1 MSLSVFV
8 RIIMKITVGKMII
21 RMKRDFL
28 RGNRIVKGRINY
40 VKHRGIYMKMK
51 KVAIAS
57 ITIGTML
64 TMAACSPSADKE
76 TEKKEQ
82 VTAQNDG
89 EAKTTSAD
97 EASKTTKDT
106 EKETNTSSN
115 EKTDKDAK
123 NTKESSGTESNG
135 KTSTQNENVKTN
147 EKETTGKTNDQTTSG
162 KTTDQSTSTS
172 TSTNNNGKTTKDP
185 KKSVAVKTNVKE
197 VVALIDSLD
206 KQLAANPK
214 LETVNKLGK
223 QINEKWDVIE
233 KELEASHPTDSKTIG
248 QSMYP
253 LIVGAEKE
261 KIDIN
266 KMKSLTTKTKK
277 DLNQLLTKLS

>member
-1 MSLSVFV
+1 
-8 RIIMKITVGKMII
+8 
-21 RMKRDFL
+21 
-28 RGNRIVKGRINY
+28 
-40 VKHRGIYMKMK
+40 MKMK

-57 ITIGTML
+57 VAIGTML
-64 TMAACSPSADKE
+64 TMAACSTSTDKDAA
-76 TEKKEQ
+76 KKDQATVQNEEQ
-82 VTAQNDG
+82 S
-89 EAKTTSAD
+89 KTTSAD

-106 EKETNTSSN
+106 EKDTNTSSN

-123 NTKESSGTESNG
+123 NTKESSGTESND
-135 KTSTQNENVKTN
+135 KTTK

-162 KTTDQSTSTS
+162 KTTDQS

-197 VVALIDSLD
+197 VVTLIESLD

-214 LETVNKLGK
+214 LESVNKLGK

-233 KELEASHPTDSKTIG
+233 KELEASHPTEYKTIG

>member
-1 MSLSVFV
+1 
-8 RIIMKITVGKMII
+8 
-21 RMKRDFL
+21 
-28 RGNRIVKGRINY
+28 
-40 VKHRGIYMKMK
+40 MK

-57 ITIGTML
+57 VAIGTML
-64 TMAACSPSADKE
+64 TMAACSTSTDKDAA
-76 TEKKEQ
+76 KKDQ
-82 VTAQNDG
+82 ATAQN
-89 EAKTTSAD
+89 EEQSKTTSAD

-106 EKETNTSSN
+106 EKDTNTSSN

-135 KTSTQNENVKTN
+135 KTTK

-162 KTTDQSTSTS
+162 KTTDQSTSTNNNGKTADQS

-197 VVALIDSLD
+197 VVTLIESLD

-214 LETVNKLGK
+214 LETVNKIGK

-233 KELEASHPTDSKTIG
+233 KELEASHPTEYKTIG

-261 KIDIN
+261 KIDVN

>member
-1 MSLSVFV
+1 
-8 RIIMKITVGKMII
+8 
-21 RMKRDFL
+21 
-28 RGNRIVKGRINY
+28 
-40 VKHRGIYMKMK
+40 MK

-57 ITIGTML
+57 VAIGTML
-64 TMAACSPSADKE
+64 TMAACSTSTDKDAA
-76 TEKKEQ
+76 KKDQ
-82 VTAQNDG
+82 VTAQN
-89 EAKTTSAD
+89 EEQSKTTSAD

-106 EKETNTSSN
+106 EKDTNTSSN

-123 NTKESSGTESNG
+123 NTKESSGTESND
-135 KTSTQNENVKTN
+135 KTTK

-162 KTTDQSTSTS
+162 KTTDQSTST
-172 TSTNNNGKTTKDP
+172 NNNGKTTKDP
-185 KKSVAVKTNVKE
+185 KKNVAVKTNVKE
-197 VVALIDSLD
+197 VVTLIESLD

-233 KELEASHPTDSKTIG
+233 KELEASHPTEYKTIG

>member
-1 MSLSVFV
+1 
-8 RIIMKITVGKMII
+8 
-21 RMKRDFL
+21 
-28 RGNRIVKGRINY
+28 
-40 VKHRGIYMKMK
+40 MK

-89 EAKTTSAD
+89 EAKTTSTD
-97 EASKTTKDT
+97 ETSKTTKDN

-115 EKTDKDAK
+115 EKTDKEAK

-135 KTSTQNENVKTN
+135 KTSTQNENVKTK

-162 KTTDQSTSTS
+162 
-172 TSTNNNGKTTKDP
+172 NTTKDP
-185 KKSVAVKTNVKE
+185 KKSVAVKTSVKE
-197 VVALIDSLD
+197 VVALVDSLD

-233 KELEASHPTDSKTIG
+233 KDIEASHPTEYKTIE
-248 QSMYP
+248 QSLYP
-253 LIVGAEKE
+253 LIIRAEKE
-261 KIDIN
+261 KIDVN

>member
-1 MSLSVFV
+1 
-8 RIIMKITVGKMII
+8 
-21 RMKRDFL
+21 
-28 RGNRIVKGRINY
+28 
-40 VKHRGIYMKMK
+40 MK

-76 TEKKEQ
+76 AEKKEQ
-82 VTAQNDG
+82 VTAQNEG
-89 EAKTTSAD
+89 ETKTTSTD

-123 NTKESSGTESNG
+123 NTKESSGTENNG
-135 KTSTQNENVKTN
+135 KTTK
-147 EKETTGKTNDQTTSG
+147 EKETTGKTNEQTTSGKATDQTTSG
-162 KTTDQSTSTS
+162 KTTDQTTDQTTS
-172 TSTNNNGKTTKDP
+172 GKTTKDP

-197 VVALIDSLD
+197 VVALIESLD

-261 KIDIN
+261 KIDIT
-266 KMKSLTTKTKK
+266 KMKSLTSKTKK

>member
-1 MSLSVFV
+1 
-8 RIIMKITVGKMII
+8 
-21 RMKRDFL
+21 
-28 RGNRIVKGRINY
+28 
-40 VKHRGIYMKMK
+40 MKMK

-82 VTAQNDG
+82 VTAQNEG
-89 EAKTTSAD
+89 ESKTTSAD

-106 EKETNTSSN
+106 EKETNTSST

-135 KTSTQNENVKTN
+135 KTSTQNENVKTK

-162 KTTDQSTSTS
+162 KTTDQSTNSD
-172 TSTNNNGKTTKDP
+172 GKTTKDP
-185 KKSVAVKTNVKE
+185 KKNVAVKTNVKE
-197 VVALIDSLD
+197 VAALIDSLD

-223 QINEKWDVIE
+223 QINAKWDVIE
-233 KELEASHPTDSKTIG
+233 KELETSHPAEYKTIG

-261 KIDIN
+261 KIDIT

>member
-1 MSLSVFV
+1 
-8 RIIMKITVGKMII
+8 
-21 RMKRDFL
+21 
-28 RGNRIVKGRINY
+28 
-40 VKHRGIYMKMK
+40 MK

-57 ITIGTML
+57 VAIGTML
-64 TMAACSPSADKE
+64 TMAACSTYTDKDAA
-76 TEKKEQ
+76 KKDQ
-82 VTAQNDG
+82 ATAQN
-89 EAKTTSAD
+89 EEQSKTTSAD

-106 EKETNTSSN
+106 EKDTNTSSN

-135 KTSTQNENVKTN
+135 KTTK

-162 KTTDQSTSTS
+162 KTTDQSTSGKTTDQTS
-172 TSTNNNGKTTKDP
+172 SGKTTKDP

-197 VVALIDSLD
+197 VVTLIESLD

-233 KELEASHPTDSKTIG
+233 KELEASHPTEYKTIG

>member
-1 MSLSVFV
+1 
-8 RIIMKITVGKMII
+8 
-21 RMKRDFL
+21 
-28 RGNRIVKGRINY
+28 
-40 VKHRGIYMKMK
+40 MK

-57 ITIGTML
+57 VAIGTML
-64 TMAACSPSADKE
+64 SMAACSTFTDKDE
-76 TEKKEQ
+76 AKKDPA
-82 VTAQNDG
+82 TAQN
-89 EAKTTSAD
+89 EEQSKTTSAD

-106 EKETNTSSN
+106 EKDTNTSSN

-135 KTSTQNENVKTN
+135 KTTK

-162 KTTDQSTSTS
+162 KTTDQS

-197 VVALIDSLD
+197 VVTLIESLD
-206 KQLAANPK
+206 KQLAASPK

-233 KELEASHPTDSKTIG
+233 KDLEASHPTEFKTIG

-261 KIDIN
+261 KIDVN

>member
-1 MSLSVFV
+1 
-8 RIIMKITVGKMII
+8 
-21 RMKRDFL
+21 
-28 RGNRIVKGRINY
+28 
-40 VKHRGIYMKMK
+40 MKMK

-82 VTAQNDG
+82 VTAQNEG
-89 EAKTTSAD
+89 EVKTTSTD
-97 EASKTTKDT
+97 ETSKTTKDT
-106 EKETNTSSN
+106 DKETNTSSN
-115 EKTDKDAK
+115 EKTDKDTK
-123 NTKESSGTESNG
+123 DTKESSGTESNG
-135 KTSTQNENVKTN
+135 KTLTQNENVKTK
-147 EKETTGKTNDQTTSG
+147 EKETTGKTNDQTTNG
-162 KTTDQSTSTS
+162 KTTDQSTNSD
-172 TSTNNNGKTTKDP
+172 GKTTKDP
-185 KKSVAVKTNVKE
+185 KKSVAVKTSVKE
-197 VVALIDSLD
+197 VAALVDSLD

-223 QINEKWDVIE
+223 QINAKWDVIE
-233 KELEASHPTDSKTIG
+233 KELETSHPAEYKTIG

-261 KIDIN
+261 KIDIT

>member
-1 MSLSVFV
+1 
-8 RIIMKITVGKMII
+8 
-21 RMKRDFL
+21 
-28 RGNRIVKGRINY
+28 
-40 VKHRGIYMKMK
+40 MKMK

-57 ITIGTML
+57 VAIGTML
-64 TMAACSPSADKE
+64 SMAACSTFTDKDE
-76 TEKKEQ
+76 AKKDPA
-82 VTAQNDG
+82 TAQN
-89 EAKTTSAD
+89 EEQSKTTSAD

-106 EKETNTSSN
+106 EKDTNTSSN

-135 KTSTQNENVKTN
+135 KTTK

-162 KTTDQSTSTS
+162 KTTDQSTST
-172 TSTNNNGKTTKDP
+172 NNNGKTTKDP
-185 KKSVAVKTNVKE
+185 KKNVAVKANVKE
-197 VVALIDSLD
+197 VVTLIESLD

-233 KELEASHPTDSKTIG
+233 KDIEASHPTEYKTIE
-248 QSMYP
+248 QSLYP
-253 LIVGAEKE
+253 LIIRAEKE
-261 KIDIN
+261 KIDVN

>member
-1 MSLSVFV
+1 
-8 RIIMKITVGKMII
+8 
-21 RMKRDFL
+21 
-28 RGNRIVKGRINY
+28 
-40 VKHRGIYMKMK
+40 MKMK

-57 ITIGTML
+57 VAIGTML
-64 TMAACSPSADKE
+64 TMAACSTSTDKDE
-76 TEKKEQ
+76 AKKDQ
-82 VTAQNDG
+82 ATAQN
-89 EAKTTSAD
+89 EEQSKTTSAD

-106 EKETNTSSN
+106 EKDTNTSSN

-135 KTSTQNENVKTN
+135 KTTK

-162 KTTDQSTSTS
+162 KTTDQSTSGKTTDQTS
-172 TSTNNNGKTTKDP
+172 SGKTTKDP

-197 VVALIDSLD
+197 VVTLIESLD

-214 LETVNKLGK
+214 LETVNKIGK

-233 KELEASHPTDSKTIG
+233 KELEASHPTEYKTIG

-261 KIDIN
+261 KIDVN

>member
-1 MSLSVFV
+1 
-8 RIIMKITVGKMII
+8 
-21 RMKRDFL
+21 
-28 RGNRIVKGRINY
+28 
-40 VKHRGIYMKMK
+40 MKMK

-64 TMAACSPSADKE
+64 TMAACSTSTDKDAA
-76 TEKKEQ
+76 KKDQ
-82 VTAQNDG
+82 ATAQN
-89 EAKTTSAD
+89 EEQSKTTSAD

-106 EKETNTSSN
+106 EKDTNTSSN
-115 EKTDKDAK
+115 EKTDKDSK
-123 NTKESSGTESNG
+123 NTKESSSTESNG
-135 KTSTQNENVKTN
+135 KTSTQNQNGKTK

-162 KTTDQSTSTS
+162 KATDQSTSAS
-172 TSTNNNGKTTKDP
+172 TSTDNNGKTTKDP
-185 KKSVAVKTNVKE
+185 KKNVAVKTNVKE
-197 VVALIDSLD
+197 VVVLIESLD

-214 LETVNKLGK
+214 FETVNKLGK

-261 KIDIN
+261 KIDVK
-266 KMKSLTTKTKK
+266 KMKSLTTKTKQ

>member
-1 MSLSVFV
+1 
-8 RIIMKITVGKMII
+8 
-21 RMKRDFL
+21 
-28 RGNRIVKGRINY
+28 
-40 VKHRGIYMKMK
+40 MKMK

-76 TEKKEQ
+76 AEKKEQ
-82 VTAQNDG
+82 VTAQNEG
-89 EAKTTSAD
+89 ETKTTSTD

-106 EKETNTSSN
+106 EKDTNTSSN

-123 NTKESSGTESNG
+123 NTKESSGTENNG
-135 KTSTQNENVKTN
+135 KTTK
-147 EKETTGKTNDQTTSG
+147 EKETTGKTNEQTTSGKATDQSTSGKTTDQTTSG
-162 KTTDQSTSTS
+162 KTT
-172 TSTNNNGKTTKDP
+172 KDS
-185 KKSVAVKTNVKE
+185 KKNVAVKTNVKE
-197 VVALIDSLD
+197 VVTLIESLD

-261 KIDIN
+261 KIDIT

>member
-1 MSLSVFV
+1 
-8 RIIMKITVGKMII
+8 
-21 RMKRDFL
+21 
-28 RGNRIVKGRINY
+28 
-40 VKHRGIYMKMK
+40 MK

-76 TEKKEQ
+76 AEKKEQ
-82 VTAQNDG
+82 VTAQNEG
-89 EAKTTSAD
+89 ETKTTSTD

-123 NTKESSGTESNG
+123 NTKESSGTENNG
-135 KTSTQNENVKTN
+135 KTTK
-147 EKETTGKTNDQTTSG
+147 EKETTGKTNEQTTSGKATDQTTSG
-162 KTTDQSTSTS
+162 KTTDQTTS
-172 TSTNNNGKTTKDP
+172 GKTTKDP

-197 VVALIDSLD
+197 VVALIESLD

-233 KELEASHPTDSKTIG
+233 KELEASHPTDSNSIG

-261 KIDIN
+261 KIDIT
-266 KMKSLTTKTKK
+266 KMKSLTSKTNK

>member
-1 MSLSVFV
+1 
-8 RIIMKITVGKMII
+8 
-21 RMKRDFL
+21 
-28 RGNRIVKGRINY
+28 
-40 VKHRGIYMKMK
+40 MKMK

-57 ITIGTML
+57 VAIGTML
-64 TMAACSPSADKE
+64 SMAACSTFTDKDE
-76 TEKKEQ
+76 AKKDPA
-82 VTAQNDG
+82 TAQN
-89 EAKTTSAD
+89 EEQSKTTSAD

-106 EKETNTSSN
+106 EKDTNTSSN

-135 KTSTQNENVKTN
+135 KTTK

-162 KTTDQSTSTS
+162 KTTDQSTSTNNNGKTTDQS
-172 TSTNNNGKTTKDP
+172 TSANNNGKTTKDP

-197 VVALIDSLD
+197 VVTLIESLD
-206 KQLAANPK
+206 KQLAASPK

-233 KELEASHPTDSKTIG
+233 KDLEASHPTEFKTIG

-261 KIDIN
+261 KIDVN

>member
-1 MSLSVFV
+1 
-8 RIIMKITVGKMII
+8 
-21 RMKRDFL
+21 
-28 RGNRIVKGRINY
+28 
-40 VKHRGIYMKMK
+40 MKMK

-64 TMAACSPSADKE
+64 TMAACNPSADKE

-82 VTAQNDG
+82 VTAQNEG
-89 EAKTTSAD
+89 ESKTTSAD

-106 EKETNTSSN
+106 DKETNTSSN

-123 NTKESSGTESNG
+123 NTKESLGTESNG
-135 KTSTQNENVKTN
+135 KTSTQNENVKTK

-162 KTTDQSTSTS
+162 KTTDQSTNSD
-172 TSTNNNGKTTKDP
+172 GKTTKDP
-185 KKSVAVKTNVKE
+185 KKNVAVKTNVKE
-197 VVALIDSLD
+197 VAALIDSLD

-223 QINEKWDVIE
+223 QINAKWDVIE
-233 KELEASHPTDSKTIG
+233 KELETSHPAEYKTIG

-261 KIDIN
+261 KIDIT

>member
-1 MSLSVFV
+1 
-8 RIIMKITVGKMII
+8 
-21 RMKRDFL
+21 
-28 RGNRIVKGRINY
+28 
-40 VKHRGIYMKMK
+40 MKMK

-57 ITIGTML
+57 VAIGTML
-64 TMAACSPSADKE
+64 SMAACSTFTDKDE
-76 TEKKEQ
+76 AKKDPA
-82 VTAQNDG
+82 TAQN
-89 EAKTTSAD
+89 EEQSKTTSAD

-106 EKETNTSSN
+106 EKDTNTSSN

-123 NTKESSGTESNG
+123 NTKESSGTESND
-135 KTSTQNENVKTN
+135 KTTK

-162 KTTDQSTSTS
+162 KTTDQSTST
-172 TSTNNNGKTTKDP
+172 NNNGKTTKDP
-185 KKSVAVKTNVKE
+185 KKNVAVKANVKE
-197 VVALIDSLD
+197 VVTLIESLD

-233 KELEASHPTDSKTIG
+233 KDIEASHPTEYKTIE
-248 QSMYP
+248 QSLYP
-253 LIVGAEKE
+253 LIIRAEKE
-261 KIDIN
+261 NIDIN

>member
-1 MSLSVFV
+1 
-8 RIIMKITVGKMII
+8 
-21 RMKRDFL
+21 
-28 RGNRIVKGRINY
+28 
-40 VKHRGIYMKMK
+40 MKMK

-82 VTAQNDG
+82 VTAQNEG
-89 EAKTTSAD
+89 ESKTTSAD

-135 KTSTQNENVKTN
+135 KTSTQNENVKTK

-162 KTTDQSTSTS
+162 KTTDQSTNTD
-172 TSTNNNGKTTKDP
+172 GKTTKDP
-185 KKSVAVKTNVKE
+185 KKNVAVKTNVKE
-197 VVALIDSLD
+197 VAALIDSLD

-223 QINEKWDVIE
+223 QINAKWDVIE
-233 KELEASHPTDSKTIG
+233 KELETSHPAEYKTIG

-261 KIDIN
+261 KIDIT

>member
-1 MSLSVFV
+1 
-8 RIIMKITVGKMII
+8 
-21 RMKRDFL
+21 
-28 RGNRIVKGRINY
+28 
-40 VKHRGIYMKMK
+40 MK

-57 ITIGTML
+57 VAIGTML
-64 TMAACSPSADKE
+64 SMAACSTFTDKDE
-76 TEKKEQ
+76 AKKDPA
-82 VTAQNDG
+82 TAQN
-89 EAKTTSAD
+89 EEQSKTTSAD

-106 EKETNTSSN
+106 EKDTNTSSN
-115 EKTDKDAK
+115 EKTDKDTK

-135 KTSTQNENVKTN
+135 KTTK

-162 KTTDQSTSTS
+162 KTTDQSTSTNNNGKTTDQS
-172 TSTNNNGKTTKDP
+172 TSANNNGKTTKDP

-197 VVALIDSLD
+197 VVTLIESLD
-206 KQLAANPK
+206 KQLAASPK
-214 LETVNKLGK
+214 LEAVNKLGK

-233 KELEASHPTDSKTIG
+233 KDLEASHPTEFKTIG

-261 KIDIN
+261 KIDVN

>member
-135 KTSTQNENVKTN
+135 KTSNQNENVKTK

-162 KTTDQSTSTS
+162 KTTDQSTS

-266 KMKSLTTKTKK
+266 KMKSLTMKTKK

>member
-1 MSLSVFV
+1 
-8 RIIMKITVGKMII
+8 
-21 RMKRDFL
+21 
-28 RGNRIVKGRINY
+28 
-40 VKHRGIYMKMK
+40 MK

-57 ITIGTML
+57 VAIGTML
-64 TMAACSPSADKE
+64 SMAACSTFTDKDE
-76 TEKKEQ
+76 AKKDPA
-82 VTAQNDG
+82 TAQN
-89 EAKTTSAD
+89 EEQSKTTSAD

-106 EKETNTSSN
+106 EKDTNTSSN

-135 KTSTQNENVKTN
+135 KTTK

-162 KTTDQSTSTS
+162 KTTDQSTST
-172 TSTNNNGKTTKDP
+172 NNNGKTTKDP
-185 KKSVAVKTNVKE
+185 KKNVAVKANVKE
-197 VVALIDSLD
+197 VVTLIESLD

-233 KELEASHPTDSKTIG
+233 KDIEASHPTEYKTIE
-248 QSMYP
+248 QSLYP
-253 LIVGAEKE
+253 LIIRAEKE
-261 KIDIN
+261 NIDIN

>member
-97 EASKTTKDT
+97 EASKTMKDT

-135 KTSTQNENVKTN
+135 KTSTQNENVKTK

-162 KTTDQSTSTS
+162 KTTDQSTS

-266 KMKSLTTKTKK
+266 KMKSLTMKTKK

>member
-1 MSLSVFV
+1 
-8 RIIMKITVGKMII
+8 
-21 RMKRDFL
+21 
-28 RGNRIVKGRINY
+28 
-40 VKHRGIYMKMK
+40 MKMK

-76 TEKKEQ
+76 AEKKEQ
-82 VTAQNDG
+82 VTAQNEG
-89 EAKTTSAD
+89 ETKTTSTD

-123 NTKESSGTESNG
+123 NTKESSGTENNG
-135 KTSTQNENVKTN
+135 KTTK
-147 EKETTGKTNDQTTSG
+147 EKETTGKTNEQTTSGKATDQTTSG
-162 KTTDQSTSTS
+162 KTTDQTTS
-172 TSTNNNGKTTKDP
+172 GKTTKDP

-197 VVALIDSLD
+197 VVTLIESLD

-261 KIDIN
+261 KIDIT
-266 KMKSLTTKTKK
+266 KMKSLTSKTKK

>member
-1 MSLSVFV
+1 
-8 RIIMKITVGKMII
+8 
-21 RMKRDFL
+21 
-28 RGNRIVKGRINY
+28 
-40 VKHRGIYMKMK
+40 MKMK

-76 TEKKEQ
+76 AEKKEQ
-82 VTAQNDG
+82 VTAQNEG

-135 KTSTQNENVKTN
+135 KTSTKNENVKTK

-162 KTTDQSTSTS
+162 KTADQSTSTS
-172 TSTNNNGKTTKDP
+172 SNTNNNEKTTKDP

>member
-1 MSLSVFV
+1 
-8 RIIMKITVGKMII
+8 
-21 RMKRDFL
+21 
-28 RGNRIVKGRINY
+28 
-40 VKHRGIYMKMK
+40 MKMK

-64 TMAACSPSADKE
+64 TMAACSPSVDKE

-135 KTSTQNENVKTN
+135 KTSTQNENVKTKEK

-162 KTTDQSTSTS
+162 KTADSS

>member
-1 MSLSVFV
+1 
-8 RIIMKITVGKMII
+8 
-21 RMKRDFL
+21 
-28 RGNRIVKGRINY
+28 
-40 VKHRGIYMKMK
+40 MKMK

-57 ITIGTML
+57 VAIGTML
-64 TMAACSPSADKE
+64 TMAACSTSTDKDAA
-76 TEKKEQ
+76 KKDQ
-82 VTAQNDG
+82 ATAQN
-89 EAKTTSAD
+89 EEQSKTTSAD

-106 EKETNTSSN
+106 EKDTNTSSN

-135 KTSTQNENVKTN
+135 KTTK

-162 KTTDQSTSTS
+162 KTTDQSTSGKTTDQTTS
-172 TSTNNNGKTTKDP
+172 GKTTKDP

-197 VVALIDSLD
+197 VVTLIESLD

-233 KELEASHPTDSKTIG
+233 KDIEASHPTEYKTIE
-248 QSMYP
+248 QSLYP
-253 LIVGAEKE
+253 LIIRAEKE
-261 KIDIN
+261 KIDVN

>member
-1 MSLSVFV
+1 
-8 RIIMKITVGKMII
+8 
-21 RMKRDFL
+21 
-28 RGNRIVKGRINY
+28 
-40 VKHRGIYMKMK
+40 MK

-64 TMAACSPSADKE
+64 TMAACSTSTDKDAA
-76 TEKKEQ
+76 KKDQ
-82 VTAQNDG
+82 ATAQN
-89 EAKTTSAD
+89 EEQSKTTSAD

-106 EKETNTSSN
+106 EKDTNTSSN
-115 EKTDKDAK
+115 EKTDKDSK
-123 NTKESSGTESNG
+123 NTKESSSTESNG
-135 KTSTQNENVKTN
+135 KTSTQNQNGKTK

-162 KTTDQSTSTS
+162 KATDQSTSASTSAS
-172 TSTNNNGKTTKDP
+172 TSTDNNGKTTKDP
-185 KKSVAVKTNVKE
+185 KKNVAVKTNVKE
-197 VVALIDSLD
+197 VVVLIESLD

-214 LETVNKLGK
+214 FETVNKLGK

-233 KELEASHPTDSKTIG
+233 KELEASHPTEYKTIG

-261 KIDIN
+261 KIDVK
-266 KMKSLTTKTKK
+266 KMKSLTTKTKQ

>member
-1 MSLSVFV
+1 
-8 RIIMKITVGKMII
+8 
-21 RMKRDFL
+21 
-28 RGNRIVKGRINY
+28 
-40 VKHRGIYMKMK
+40 MKMK

-57 ITIGTML
+57 VAIGTML
-64 TMAACSPSADKE
+64 TMAACSTSTDKDAA
-76 TEKKEQ
+76 KKDQ
-82 VTAQNDG
+82 VTAQN
-89 EAKTTSAD
+89 EEQSKTTSAD

-106 EKETNTSSN
+106 EKDTNTSSN

-123 NTKESSGTESNG
+123 NTKESSGTESND
-135 KTSTQNENVKTN
+135 KTTK

-162 KTTDQSTSTS
+162 KTTDQS

-197 VVALIDSLD
+197 VVTLIESLD

-233 KELEASHPTDSKTIG
+233 KELEASHPTEYKTIG

>member
-1 MSLSVFV
+1 
-8 RIIMKITVGKMII
+8 
-21 RMKRDFL
+21 
-28 RGNRIVKGRINY
+28 
-40 VKHRGIYMKMK
+40 MK

-57 ITIGTML
+57 VAIGTML
-64 TMAACSPSADKE
+64 SMAACSTFTDKDE
-76 TEKKEQ
+76 AKKDPA
-82 VTAQNDG
+82 TAQN
-89 EAKTTSAD
+89 EEQSKTTSAD

-106 EKETNTSSN
+106 EKDTNTSSN

-123 NTKESSGTESNG
+123 NTKESTGTESNG
-135 KTSTQNENVKTN
+135 KTTK

-162 KTTDQSTSTS
+162 KTTDQSTST
-172 TSTNNNGKTTKDP
+172 NNNGKTTKDP
-185 KKSVAVKTNVKE
+185 KKNVAVKANVKE
-197 VVALIDSLD
+197 VVTLIESLD

-233 KELEASHPTDSKTIG
+233 KDIEASYPTEYKTIE
-248 QSMYP
+248 QSLYP
-253 LIVGAEKE
+253 LIIRAEKE
-261 KIDIN
+261 KIDVN

>member
-1 MSLSVFV
+1 
-8 RIIMKITVGKMII
+8 
-21 RMKRDFL
+21 
-28 RGNRIVKGRINY
+28 
-40 VKHRGIYMKMK
+40 MKMK

-82 VTAQNDG
+82 VTAQNEG
-89 EAKTTSAD
+89 ESKTTSAD
-97 EASKTTKDT
+97 ETSKTTKDT
-106 EKETNTSSN
+106 EKDTNTSSN

-135 KTSTQNENVKTN
+135 KTSTQNENVKTK
-147 EKETTGKTNDQTTSG
+147 EKETTGKTNDQTT
-162 KTTDQSTSTS
+162 DQSTSTNS
-172 TSTNNNGKTTKDP
+172 NGKTTKDP
-185 KKSVAVKTNVKE
+185 KKSVAVKTSVKE
-197 VVALIDSLD
+197 VAALVDSLD

-214 LETVNKLGK
+214 LDTVNKLGK

-233 KELEASHPTDSKTIG
+233 KELEASHPAEYKTIG

-277 DLNQLLTKLS
+277 DLNQLLMKLS

>member
-1 MSLSVFV
+1 
-8 RIIMKITVGKMII
+8 
-21 RMKRDFL
+21 
-28 RGNRIVKGRINY
+28 
-40 VKHRGIYMKMK
+40 
-51 KVAIAS
+51 
-57 ITIGTML
+57 
-64 TMAACSPSADKE
+64 MAACSPSADKE
-76 TEKKEQ
+76 AEKKEQ
-82 VTAQNDG
+82 VTAQNEG
-89 EAKTTSAD
+89 ESKTTSAD

-106 EKETNTSSN
+106 EKDTNTSSN

-135 KTSTQNENVKTN
+135 KTSSQNENVKTK

-162 KTTDQSTSTS
+162 KTADQSTSTNNNGKTTDQS

-214 LETVNKLGK
+214 LETVNKIGK

-261 KIDIN
+261 KIDVN

>member
-1 MSLSVFV
+1 
-8 RIIMKITVGKMII
+8 
-21 RMKRDFL
+21 
-28 RGNRIVKGRINY
+28 
-40 VKHRGIYMKMK
+40 MK

-57 ITIGTML
+57 VAIGTML
-64 TMAACSPSADKE
+64 TMAACSTSTDKDAA
-76 TEKKEQ
+76 KKDQ
-82 VTAQNDG
+82 ATAQN
-89 EAKTTSAD
+89 EEQSKTTSAD

-106 EKETNTSSN
+106 EKDTNTSSN

-135 KTSTQNENVKTN
+135 KTTK

-162 KTTDQSTSTS
+162 KTTDQSTSTNNNGKTADQS

-185 KKSVAVKTNVKE
+185 KKSVTVKTNVKE
-197 VVALIDSLD
+197 VVTLIESLD

-214 LETVNKLGK
+214 LETVNKIGK

-233 KELEASHPTDSKTIG
+233 KELEASHPTEYKTIG

-261 KIDIN
+261 KIDVN